1 MSPSRALLT
10 PSSGLIAMRLAQ
22 EFGSLDEFSQTL
34 DRALVRGAE
43 RGATVVAYLDR
54 GDMAIHLP
62 GNDGPSCN
70 AVPLVHLHA
79 ERQPSPQDWA
89 AANAVIEKLERYR

>member
-1 MSPSRALLT
+1 MLT
-10 PSSGLIAMRLAQ
+10 PSSGLIGMRIAQ
-22 EFGSLDEFSQTL
+22 EFGSLDEFAQTL

-43 RGATVVAYLDR
+43 RGATIVAYLDR

-62 GNDGPSCN
+62 RNDGPSWN

-79 ERQPSPQDWA
+79 GQQPSAQDWA